1 MLRPIVVEFTGTPEA
16 GKTTSMKLVKNMLE
30 EKGLNVGVVA
40 EAAERIYDYLPKDT
54 TDFGIWVIVTT
65 AKELIEQ
72 LNKPN
77 DIIIVDRGILDRI
90 FWNLYSYNKGDITLE
105 EKTNRDLLMSNP
117 YMPFKSDILTV
128 LTIPT
133 EESIK
138 RKGKEGRF
146 VTSKNIN
153 LYNDCLQQFLRQ
165 VNTYS
170 ECTEIVQICTLNL
183 DKQEVAKRIFDP
195 IMELVAK
202 RKIIIK

>member
-16 GKTTSMKLVKNMLE
+16 GKTTSMKLVKNMLIE
-30 EKGLNVGVVA
+30 EELNVGVVA
-40 EAAERIYDYLPKDT
+40 EAAEKIFDYLPKDT
-54 TDFGIWVIVTT
+54 SDFGIWVVVTT
-65 AKELIEQ
+65 AKELVEQ
-72 LNKPN
+72 LNRPN
-77 DIIIVDRGILDRI
+77 DVIIVDRGILDRI
-90 FWNLYSYNKGDITLE
+90 FWNLYSYTKGDITLE

-117 YMPFKSDILTV
+117 YMPFKSDILVV

-153 LYNDCLQQFLRQ
+153 IYNECLKQFLGQ

-170 ECTEIVQICTLNL
+170 KSTEIIEICTLNL
-183 DKQEVAKRIFDP
+183 DKQQVAQKIFDP
-195 IMELVAK
+195 IMELLSK
-202 RKIIIK
+202 RKNNIV

>member
-16 GKTTSMKLVKNMLE
+16 GKTTSMKLVKNMLIE
-30 EKGLNVGVVA
+30 EELNVGVVA
-40 EAAERIYDYLPKDT
+40 EAAEKIFDYLPKDT
-54 TDFGIWVIVTT
+54 SDFGIWVVVTT
-65 AKELIEQ
+65 AKELVEQ
-72 LNKPN
+72 FNRPN
-77 DIIIVDRGILDRI
+77 DVIIVDRGILDRI
-90 FWNLYSYNKGDITLE
+90 FWNLYSYTKGDITLE

-117 YMPFKSDILTV
+117 YMPFKSDILVV

-153 LYNDCLQQFLRQ
+153 IYNECLKQFLGQ

-170 ECTEIVQICTLNL
+170 KSTEIIEICTLNL
-183 DKQEVAKRIFDP
+183 DKQQVAQKIFDP
-195 IMELVAK
+195 IMELLSK
-202 RKIIIK
+202 RKNNIV